1 MTIKHLVVSG
11 GGPTLFQS
19 LGAIQYLEQNSFID
33 FKNIESIYG
42 TSAGAIISVCILLKF
57 DWDTL
62 TDYFIKRPWNK
73 IFSIKAQNIF
83 DAYSKKG
90 LFNNLEIEKCFK
102 PLFDAKDISMDI
114 TMKEFF
120 EYNKVEIHI
129 FTFELNS
136 FESVDIS
143 YKTHPDLPLI
153 QVLHMTCSL
162 PVILSPVFIENKC
175 YIDGGITCNYPL
187 NKCIEANG
195 NVDEILGFVNDYEL
209 DNNNNNNN
217 NNKESNNITNES
229 SLIEFLLGLFF
240 KIIGSMET
248 DTKQQKIKN
257 EIAYKAQHIS
267 VGTLKESLYSSEI
280 RHQLFQSGVDAA
292 KGFLEKNKKEKERDE
307 KERDE
312 KERDEK
318 DKEEKDKE
326 EKDKEEKDIEL

>member
-19 LGAIQYLEQNSFID
+19 LGAIQYLEQNGFID

-62 TDYFIKRPWNK
+62 TEYFIKRPWHK

-90 LFNNLEIEKCFK
+90 LFDNSAIEKCFK
-102 PLFDAKDISMDI
+102 PLFDAKDISMEI

-120 EYNKVEIHI
+120 EYNGHEIHI

-143 YKTHPDLPLI
+143 YKTHPNLPLI

-162 PVILSPVFIENKC
+162 PVIVSPVFIENKC
-175 YIDGGITCNYPL
+175 YIDGGISCNYPL

-195 NVDEILGFVNDYEL
+195 NVDEIIGFVNDYSFES
-209 DNNNNNNN
+209 NNNT
-217 NNKESNNITNES
+217 KESNNITKES
-229 SLIEFLLGLFF
+229 SLIEFILGLFF
-240 KIIGSMET
+240 KIIKSMET
-248 DTKQQKIKN
+248 DAKQEKIKN
-257 EIAYKAQHIS
+257 EVAYKAQHVS
-267 VGTLKESLYSSEI
+267 VGILKEALYSSEI
-280 RHQLFQSGVDAA
+280 RQQLFQSGVDAA
-292 KGFLEKNKKEKERDE
+292 KEFLEKKKEEDE
-307 KERDE
+307 KEE
-312 KERDEK
+312 KEKGEK
-318 DKEEKDKE
+318 NKEEN
-326 EKDKEEKDIEL
+326 IES